1 VSQPPDVAI
10 VLPPRETFSPT
21 ASGAVSLLIHRM
33 TQAPSRYRR
42 TVIGAACASPYTD
55 VAFRGVKPGW
65 LPGRRSF
72 RYAAAVARQ
81 LGDAPLVEIHN
92 RAEIALT
99 VARLHPTARISLFL
113 HNDPQTMRGLQTEA
127 LRQDAATGL
136 AGIVCVSRY
145 LAARFGPGAT
155 VLPNFVDL
163 AALPKPAAQRDK
175 LILFV
180 GRLVAD
186 KGADSFVEACRQA
199 LPDLPAWRAE
209 MIGADRFG
217 ADSPATQFTAQLTRA
232 AARAGVTLAGY
243 LPHPEVLTRLAKA
256 AIVVVP
262 SRWQEPFGMT
272 ALEAMASGAALICS
286 NRGGLSDVVGDAALP
301 CDPDQPHTIAAAI
314 RSLASHPAE
323 CAARAEAG
331 RTRAAQFDLPAAA
344 AALDAYRDALSPP
357 AAHPTCQPST
367 TPEPTP

>member
-33 TQAPSRYRR
+33 
-42 TVIGAACASPYTD
+42 VIGAACASPYTD

-163 AALPKPAAQRDK
+163 AALPKPA
-175 LILFV
+175 
-180 GRLVAD
+180 
-186 KGADSFVEACRQA
+186 
-199 LPDLPAWRAE
+199 W
-209 MIGADRFG
+209 
-217 ADSPATQFTAQLTRA
+217 SPTKAPTVSSRP
-232 AARAGVTLAGY
+232 AARPCRISQL
-243 LPHPEVLTRLAKA
+243 
-256 AIVVVP
+256 
-262 SRWQEPFGMT
+262 
-272 ALEAMASGAALICS
+272 GAP
-286 NRGGLSDVVGDAALP
+286 R
-301 CDPDQPHTIAAAI
+301 
-314 RSLASHPAE
+314 
-323 CAARAEAG
+323 
-331 RTRAAQFDLPAAA
+331 
-344 AALDAYRDALSPP
+344 
-357 AAHPTCQPST
+357 
-367 TPEPTP
+367 